1 MRNNSYSVFLNAVSR
16 KSRVLQNLKTVVR
29 KLPYGFIEV
38 FRHIH
43 YVMYRFAV
51 FFIKAVVNILIAR
64 GFDKFDFGRSFSPV
78 EYPYLAVFLFAAV
91 THVERALVDDYFVPV
106 FYSEKPAVPVGRFVP
121 VFDDD
126 AYVIDFPYFI
136 NTPPEYFSLLL

>member
-1 MRNNSYSVFLNAVSR
+1 MTRLFNRYCLYVGIRL
-16 KSRVLQNLKTVVR
+16 VVEG
-29 KLPYGFIEV
+29 YGCRI
-38 FRHIH
+38 IL
-43 YVMYRFAV
+43 FAV
-51 FFIKAVVNILIAR
+51 RCTGCKS
-64 GFDKFDFGRSFSPV
+64 G
-78 EYPYLAVFLFAAV
+78 
-91 THVERALVDDYFVPV
+91 HLVGDNFVPV